1 MYLLKFEARLLKCQN
16 IELTECVSS
25 TENTG
30 VISSISTRLLIDSA
44 HGAPRLLD
52 RLYCIIIVNVWF
64 LCIYFLSIVYNEIYP
79 LWQIVQ
85 FWINCLELINFLKR
99 DDYESVRGLQ
109 IAWGLRDQF
118 IITVATMP
126 QTR

>member
-1 MYLLKFEARLLKCQN
+1 MYLLKLEARLLKCQN

-79 LWQIVQ
+79 LWQIK
-85 FWINCLELINFLKR
+85 C
-99 DDYESVRGLQ
+99 
-109 IAWGLRDQF
+109 
-118 IITVATMP
+118 TVLD
-126 QTR
+126 

>member
-1 MYLLKFEARLLKCQN
+1 MFGFYAF
-16 IELTECVSS
+16 I
-25 TENTG
+25 
-30 VISSISTRLLIDSA
+30 
-44 HGAPRLLD
+44 
-52 RLYCIIIVNVWF
+52 
-64 LCIYFLSIVYNEIYP
+64 FLSIDIVYNEIYP